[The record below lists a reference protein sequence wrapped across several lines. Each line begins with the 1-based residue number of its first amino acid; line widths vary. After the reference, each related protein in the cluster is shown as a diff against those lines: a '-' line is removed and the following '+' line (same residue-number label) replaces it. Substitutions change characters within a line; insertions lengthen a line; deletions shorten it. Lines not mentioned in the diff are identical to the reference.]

1 MGFRNYFVC
10 LHYCDFLWW
19 NYWICDIH
27 AFANIKVLQYWKWSR
42 SLFWFWNL
50 VSQNHSV
57 VDMSYTPCLETDL
70 REVIVLIPSF
80 SRDLFQNLTVK
91 IFWKLLHICWSC
103 HENESGTLF
112 ETRCMSI
119 PLRCPS
125 FSTYSLLQTSHA
137 FTLIPILTHT
147 RFSSYPFTRRSR
159 PLLFP
164 SLPLSVSLFLCAV
177 LFSKFV
183 QPLLWLKLKSDD
195 FCEKK

>member
-1 MGFRNYFVC
+1 
-10 LHYCDFLWW
+10 
-19 NYWICDIH
+19 
-27 AFANIKVLQYWKWSR
+27 
-42 SLFWFWNL
+42 
-50 VSQNHSV
+50 
-57 VDMSYTPCLETDL
+57 MSNTPCLKTGL
-70 REVIVLIPSF
+70 REVIVLIPSS
-80 SRDLFQNLTVK
+80 SRDIFSEFNSENFLK
-91 IFWKLLHICWSC
+91 IGPHLLKLSWNG
-103 HENESGTLF
+103 ENESGTLF

-195 FCEKK
+195 FCEKN